1 MNSQNKNP
9 NKALQVTAHK
19 APNLNADVGPGN
31 ILAAARTMDPPQLRN
46 EGHARRGND
55 FGPGPITAMK
65 NEANKAFH
73 HYGAQGAPKV
83 NADVQR
89 PE

>member
-1 MNSQNKNP
+1 MKKSGP
-9 NKALQVTAHK
+9 TRRSTLRATSGATV
-19 APNLNADVGPGN
+19 NADVGPGN

-83 NADVQR
+83 NADVGSKR
-89 PE
+89 I